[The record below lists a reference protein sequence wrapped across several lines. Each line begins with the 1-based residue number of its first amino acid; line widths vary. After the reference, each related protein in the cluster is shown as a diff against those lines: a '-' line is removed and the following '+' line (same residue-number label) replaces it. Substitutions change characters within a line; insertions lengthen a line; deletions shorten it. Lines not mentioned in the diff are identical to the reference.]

1 MFRLIC
7 IALCSV
13 LLVGCQTT
21 NNKSSL
27 FEDLGGQ
34 HGIEQVADR
43 FVRILIADERTEQA
57 FADTDLDRFY
67 EKVVEQFCELAGG
80 SCVYSGDS
88 MKDVHKGMNISE
100 AEFNAVVEI
109 LQKAMD
115 QNNVSLSAQNRLL
128 ALLAPMRSDMLHQ

>member
-21 NNKSSL
+21 NKNSSL

-34 HGIEQVADR
+34 QGIEQVADR

-67 EKVVEQFCELAGG
+67 EKVVEQFCELTGG
-80 SCVYSGDS
+80 PCVYSGDS

-100 AEFNAVVEI
+100 ADFNAVVEI

-115 QNNVSLSAQNRLL
+115 QNSVSLSAQNRLL

>member
-1 MFRLIC
+1 MYSFMFSFACRLSDDKQELF
-7 IALCSV
+7 A
-13 LLVGCQTT
+13 
-21 NNKSSL
+21 

-34 HGIEQVADR
+34 QGIEQVADR

-67 EKVVEQFCELAGG
+67 EKVVEQFCELTGG
-80 SCVYSGDS
+80 PCVYSGDS

-100 AEFNAVVEI
+100 ADFNAVVEI

-115 QNNVSLSAQNRLL
+115 QNSVSLSAQNRLL

>member
-80 SCVYSGDS
+80 PCVYSGDS

-100 AEFNAVVEI
+100 ADFNAVVEI

-115 QNNVSLSAQNRLL
+115 QNSVSLSAQNRLL

>member
-21 NNKSSL
+21 NKKSSL
-27 FEDLGGQ
+27 FEELGGQ
-34 HGIEQVADR
+34 QGIEQVADR

-67 EKVVEQFCELAGG
+67 EKVVEQFCELTGG
-80 SCVYSGDS
+80 PCVYSGDS

-100 AEFNAVVEI
+100 ADFNAVVEI

-115 QNNVSLSAQNRLL
+115 QNSVSLSAQNRLL